1 MQILFIEHKVKEV
14 ERRSRPTIYQYLGV
28 DIALCRLRVASEPSF
43 SSQQRRRYWSI
54 FLLSLVVLNQNHY
67 FCGLTKDE

>member
-28 DIALCRLRVASEPSF
+28 DIAYCRLRVTSETSF